1 MKDEQHPNSFPLPT
15 IRRYPIYLRT
25 IKSMIA
31 AGELHISSAV
41 LADRLGLDP
50 VLTRKDLAM
59 AGVPGKPRR
68 GYPSRE
74 LCEAINRS
82 LGWDSATD
90 AVLIGAGSLG
100 RALLGYSGFEEQN
113 LSIVAAFDS
122 DPSKINLKFHGVK
135 VRPMEDLPRLVRRL
149 QVKIGILTVPNAVAQ
164 ECADQLVA
172 SGIKGIWNFSPIQL
186 ELPDGVLVQNVDLA
200 QSLGVLSHSIARS
213 QS

>member
-1 MKDEQHPNSFPLPT
+1 MKNEQQTSSFPLPT
-15 IRRYPIYLRT
+15 IRRYPIYLRA

-41 LADRLGLDP
+41 LADMLGLDP

-82 LGWDSATD
+82 LGWDNATD

-100 RALLGYSGFEEQN
+100 MALLGYSGFEEQN

-122 DPSKINLKFHGVK
+122 NPAKISKKFHGVK
-135 VRPMEDLPRLVRRL
+135 VGPMEDLARLVRRL
-149 QVKIGILTVPNAVAQ
+149 QVKIGILTVPNAAAQ
-164 ECADQLVA
+164 ECADLLVA
-172 SGIKGIWNFSPIQL
+172 AGIKGIWNFSPIQL
-186 ELPDGVLVQNVDLA
+186 ELPESVLVQNVDLA
-200 QSLGVLSHSIARS
+200 QSLGVLSHTIAHS
-213 QS
+213 KA

>member
-1 MKDEQHPNSFPLPT
+1 MKNEQQTSSFPLPT
-15 IRRYPIYLRT
+15 IRRYPIYLRA

-31 AGELHISSAV
+31 AGDLHISSAV
-41 LADRLGLDP
+41 LADMLGLDP

-82 LGWDSATD
+82 LGWDNATD

-100 RALLGYSGFEEQN
+100 MALLGYSGFEEQN

-122 DPSKINLKFHGVK
+122 NPAKISKKFHGVK
-135 VRPMEDLPRLVRRL
+135 VRPMEDLARLVRRL
-149 QVKIGILTVPNAVAQ
+149 QVKIGILTVPNAAAQ
-164 ECADQLVA
+164 ECADLLVA
-172 SGIKGIWNFSPIQL
+172 AGIKGIWNFSPIQL
-186 ELPDGVLVQNVDLA
+186 ELPESVLVQNVDLA
-200 QSLGVLSHSIARS
+200 QSLGVLSHTIAHS
-213 QS
+213 KA

>member
-1 MKDEQHPNSFPLPT
+1 MKDEQYNNSFPLPT
-15 IRRYPIYLRT
+15 IRRYPIYLRA

-41 LADRLGLDP
+41 LAERLGLDP

-90 AVLIGAGSLG
+90 AVLIGTGSLG

-122 DPSKINLKFHGVK
+122 DPEKINLKCHGVK
-135 VRPMEDLPRLVRRL
+135 IRPMEDLAQIIRKL
-149 QVKIGILTVPNAVAQ
+149 QVKIGILTVPNAAAQ
-164 ECADQLVA
+164 DCADQLVA
-172 SGIKGIWNFSPIQL
+172 AGIKGIWNFSAIQL
-186 ELPDGVLVQNVDLA
+186 ELPSGVLVQNVDLA
-200 QSLGVLSHSIARS
+200 QSLGVLSHTIVRS
-213 QS
+213 QA

>member
-1 MKDEQHPNSFPLPT
+1 MKNEQQTSNFPLPT
-15 IRRYPIYLRT
+15 IRRYPIYLRA

-41 LADRLGLDP
+41 LADMLGLDP

-82 LGWDSATD
+82 LGWDNATD

-100 RALLGYSGFEEQN
+100 MALLGYSGFEEQN

-122 DPSKINLKFHGVK
+122 NPAKISKKFHGVK
-135 VRPMEDLPRLVRRL
+135 VRPMEDLARLVRRL
-149 QVKIGILTVPNAVAQ
+149 QVKIGILTVPNAAAQ
-164 ECADQLVA
+164 ECADLLVA
-172 SGIKGIWNFSPIQL
+172 AGIKGIWNFSPIQL
-186 ELPDGVLVQNVDLA
+186 ELPESVLVQNVDLA
-200 QSLGVLSHSIARS
+200 QSLGVLSHTIAHS
-213 QS
+213 KA

>member
-1 MKDEQHPNSFPLPT
+1 MKNEQQTSSFPLPT
-15 IRRYPIYLRT
+15 IRRYPIYLRA

-41 LADRLGLDP
+41 LADMLGLDP

-82 LGWDSATD
+82 LGWDNATD

-100 RALLGYSGFEEQN
+100 MALLGYSGFEEQN

-122 DPSKINLKFHGVK
+122 NPAKISKKFHGVK
-135 VRPMEDLPRLVRRL
+135 VRPMEDLARLVRRL
-149 QVKIGILTVPNAVAQ
+149 QVKIGILTVPNAAAQ
-164 ECADQLVA
+164 ECADLLVA
-172 SGIKGIWNFSPIQL
+172 AGIKGIWNFSPIQL
-186 ELPDGVLVQNVDLA
+186 ELPESVLVQNVDLA
-200 QSLGVLSHSIARS
+200 QSLGVLSHTIAHS
-213 QS
+213 KA